1 MATRA
6 ACVLARSC
14 LSCSPPLLLVSF
26 PTDSIVAL
34 STPPGRSGIGVI
46 RISGPASLTILRRL
60 VKEDSF
66 DPQPNLLTLRT
77 LYDPFSSETLD
88 QALLCYF
95 QAPHSFT
102 GDDVVEFHCHGSP
115 ILLRMIIDIALR
127 LDARL
132 ADPGEFSLRAV
143 TNGRMHLTE
152 AEAIRDLINAQTD
165 AAARQATRQLKGEI
179 SHRLQ
184 PVKDELLKIVVRLES
199 SLEFVEDD
207 LPQVEQ
213 QEIERQLSRLKTE
226 LNSLADTFAR
236 GRLLH
241 DGLKVAFVGRP
252 NVGKSSLF
260 NMLLGH
266 GRAIVTSV
274 PGTTRD
280 TIAEPIGIEG
290 IPISLIDTAGIR
302 DTVDEIESIG
312 VDRTRRAAADADL
325 LIVVIDGSEPLTQE
339 DKAVLNDVADKPHVL
354 AINKSDL
361 GSHSSNNLRDEL
373 LRVVDDNRVTA
384 LTVSAVTE
392 AGLSDLRAAILK
404 PFANG
409 SGASEGLLI
418 TNARHHDL
426 LLRGVSAIESSEQLV
441 SQRASEELT
450 LVGLH
455 NALRYLGEITG
466 ETTTDDILGRIFATF
481 CIGK

>member
-1 MATRA
+1 VA
-6 ACVLARSC
+6 
-14 LSCSPPLLLVSF
+14 F
-26 PTDSIVAL
+26 PSDSIVAL

-46 RISGPASLTILRRL
+46 RISGPDSLTILRKL
-60 VKEDSF
+60 TGDESF
-66 DPQPNLLTLRT
+66 DPQPNLMTLRT
-77 LYDPFSSETLD
+77 LLDPFSGETLD
-88 QALLCYF
+88 QALVCF
-95 QAPHSFT
+95 FKAPHSFT
-102 GDDVVEFHCHGSP
+102 GEDVVEFHCHGSP
-115 ILLRMIIDIALR
+115 VLLRMIIDTALR

-143 TNGRMHLTE
+143 TNGRMNLTE
-152 AEAIRDLINAQTD
+152 AEAIRDLINSQTD

-184 PVKDELLKIVVRLES
+184 PVKDDLLKIIVRLES

-207 LPQVEQ
+207 LPQIEQ
-213 QEIERQLSRLKTE
+213 EEIEHQLRSLE
-226 LNSLADTFAR
+226 ANLNSLAETFAR

-266 GRAIVTSV
+266 GRAIVTAV

-280 TIAEPIGIEG
+280 TIAEPIGIDG
-290 IPISLIDTAGIR
+290 VPISLIDTAGIR
-302 DTVDEIESIG
+302 HTADEIELIG

-325 LIVVIDGSEPLTQE
+325 LIVVVDGSEPLTEE
-339 DKAVLNDVADKPHVL
+339 DQGVLRDVADKPHIL

-361 GSHSSNNLRDEL
+361 SNYSSNILLEELSGEDE
-373 LRVVDDNRVTA
+373 NRVTA
-384 LTVSAVTE
+384 LSVSAVTE
-392 AGLSDLRAAILK
+392 AGLGDLRAAILK

-409 SGASEGLLI
+409 TGGSEGLLI

-426 LLRGVSAIESSEQLV
+426 LLRCVAAIETSGRLV
-441 SQRASEELT
+441 RDRASEELI

-466 ETTTDDILGRIFATF
+466 ETTTEDILGKIFATF